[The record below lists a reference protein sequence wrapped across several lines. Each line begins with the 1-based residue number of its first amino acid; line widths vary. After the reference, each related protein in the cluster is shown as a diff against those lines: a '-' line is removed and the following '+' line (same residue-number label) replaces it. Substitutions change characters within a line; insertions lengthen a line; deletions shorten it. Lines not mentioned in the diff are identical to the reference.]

1 LRENDH
7 VTSLLLA
14 SVGAIALAGTAFAAD
29 LPLRAPPPVYVP
41 PAFTWS
47 GIYIGLTA
55 GYAQGFHNSYTDE
68 DPSLIANTSAS
79 YNRQSQGFIGG
90 GTLGINWQVGSLVYG
105 LETDFSGLTN
115 SKTEHRVFDFGTAGG
130 FPTEITTDQNNAR
143 INFLGTVRGR
153 LGLAVDRTLLYFTAG
168 FAYAG
173 VHNSNSFTTVFG
185 PPTFVSDVESSSFSS
200 GTTRVGWVVGTGLE
214 YALTPNWTLKG
225 EALYANLGATSSLE
239 RSFDSFTGAPLTFFP
254 STAHFDTGVAII
266 RAGVNYKF
274 DWLTPAPVVAKY

>member
-1 LRENDH
+1 MLRRI
-7 VTSLLLA
+7 LLA
-14 SVGAIALAGTAFAAD
+14 SVGAIALTGTAFAAD

-68 DPSLIANTSAS
+68 GPFLDTNTSAS

-115 SKTEHRVFDFGTAGG
+115 SKTEHRVFDFGGG
-130 FPTEITTDQNNAR
+130 VPTNIVTDNNNAR

-173 VHNSNSFTTVFG
+173 VHNSNSFTGVFG
-185 PPTFVSDVESSSFSS
+185 PPATGFSDVESASFSS

-214 YALTPNWTLKG
+214 YAITPNWTVKG
-225 EALYANLGATSSLE
+225 EALYANLGASTSFE
-239 RSFDSFTGAPLTFFP
+239 RSFDSFTGGPFNLFP
-254 STAHFDTGVAII
+254 NTAHFDTGVAII